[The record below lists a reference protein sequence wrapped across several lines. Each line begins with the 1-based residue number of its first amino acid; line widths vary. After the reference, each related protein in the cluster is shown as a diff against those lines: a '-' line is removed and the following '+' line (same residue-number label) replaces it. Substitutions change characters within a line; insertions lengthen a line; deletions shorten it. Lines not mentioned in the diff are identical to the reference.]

1 MNIFDTYKFSARLGL
16 PAQVAL
22 VLILSLLFWALN
34 VPLFMSSKASAAQL
48 TLVSDTL
55 TDSDTSVLAGHTI
68 RFTSTSNATAGQ
80 VMSIT
85 FDPAGG
91 AFGLSFSSATATD
104 IQAIGMTVVSN
115 ATNCSGAASEV
126 YPIGTGFGTVNESY
140 DFTVCAGD
148 TVTAGAKTIFIGTST
163 ALITNPASVNS
174 YRVVIG
180 GTWADSG
187 ETRVAIIDDVV
198 VTAAVAT
205 SFTFTVNGTTTGIG
219 VNGTTTS
226 TTTTATAIGF
236 GTLSPGVVYT
246 AAQRLEVTTNAA
258 SGFSVTVRQDQNLTS
273 ATGADI
279 DTFFDGTAVVTPQA
293 WQAPAA
299 TLGSEATYGHF
310 GVTSEDSTLSGG
322 DPFATNFWSGSI
334 GSSTQVF
341 YHNGPADGA
350 TAHQGRTVVGY
361 QVQVSALQEAGN
373 DYTNTLTYV
382 ATPIF

>member
-1 MNIFDTYKFSARLGL
+1 MNIFDTYKSSAPFGL
-16 PAQVAL
+16 ASQIAF
-22 VLILSLLFWALN
+22 VLILSFLFWALN
-34 VPLFMSSKASAAQL
+34 VPLFMNAKANAAQL

-55 TDSDTSVLAGHTI
+55 TDSDLSVLAGHTI
-68 RFTSTSNATAGQ
+68 RYTAATAATAGQ
-80 VMSIT
+80 VISIA

-91 AFGLSFSSATATD
+91 AFGMAFSSATATD
-104 IQAIGMTVVSN
+104 IQAIGMTVVTS
-115 ATNCSGAASEV
+115 CGGGGDEV
-126 YPIGTGFGTVNESY
+126 VPTGVGFGTVNESF

-148 TVTAGAKTIFIGTST
+148 TVSSGAKTIFIGTST
-163 ALITNPASVNS
+163 RLITNPGVANS
-174 YRVVIG
+174 YRIVVG

-246 AAQRLEVTTNAA
+246 AAQRLEVTTNAVG
-258 SGFSVTVRQDQNLTS
+258 GFSVTVRQDQNLTS

-279 DTFFDGTAVVTPQA
+279 DTFIDGAGTVAPAT
-293 WQAPAA
+293 WQAPAG

-310 GVTSEDSTLSGG
+310 GVTTEDSTLSGG
-322 DPFATNFWSGSI
+322 DTFGSNLWSGSI